1 VPPTGINYN
10 ATHGEDS
17 CLIAYVGNWETCPTA
32 SQVDAYSHVV
42 IAFAVSYTWAADKN
56 NCDTQCNIASTLP
69 ICNNMNNQA
78 LVDTWQAAGKK
89 VILSFGGA
97 GMGGSWSGKMYI
109 KYCVSSC
116 NH

>member
-1 VPPTGINYN
+1 MTYTYN
-10 ATHGEDS
+10 AT
-17 CLIAYVGNWETCPTA
+17 
-32 SQVDAYSHVV
+32 
-42 IAFAVSYTWAADKN
+42 KN
-56 NCDTQCNIASTLP
+56 NCDAQCNIASTLP

-109 KYCVSSC
+109 NYYVSNC